1 MLENLTRTLSRL
13 LSCSSAKRMVPSTH
27 IHQKEMTMKR
37 AITLLSSFALVLA
50 LAPASRAGQSKDGN
64 ETAAAPETIVY
75 DAASAFAFLKT
86 LAGEWERGSGDH
98 EHGSSSRG
106 ASFKVTAAGSSV
118 VETLYAGQPTEMVS
132 IFHMDGNQLLLTHYC
147 ALKNAPIMKF
157 EKSDKP
163 GVIKFAFHGG
173 TNFDPKVD
181 THVHEGLFKIKDK
194 NTVESIFVAFA
205 NGKPRPEGR
214 AILKRKVSE

>member
-1 MLENLTRTLSRL
+1 
-13 LSCSSAKRMVPSTH
+13 
-27 IHQKEMTMKR
+27 MKR
-37 AITLLSSFALVLA
+37 IMVLLSSFALVLA
-50 LAPASRAGQSKDGN
+50 LVPASRAGQSKDGN
-64 ETAAAPETIVY
+64 KTAAAPETIVY
-75 DAASAFAFLKT
+75 DEASAFAFLKT

-132 IFHMDGNQLLLTHYC
+132 IFHMDGKQLLLTHYC

-181 THVHEGLFKIKDK
+181 THVHEGLFRIKDK

>member
-1 MLENLTRTLSRL
+1 
-13 LSCSSAKRMVPSTH
+13 
-27 IHQKEMTMKR
+27 MKR
-37 AITLLSSFALVLA
+37 ANILVSSLALFFALV
-50 LAPASRAGQSKDGN
+50 PASWAGQSKDGHKP
-64 ETAAAPETIVY
+64 AGAPETVVY
-75 DAASAFAFLKT
+75 DAASAFEFLKT
-86 LAGEWERGSGDH
+86 LAGDWERGSGDH
-98 EHGSSSRG
+98 EHGSSSRS

-157 EKSDKP
+157 VKSDKP
-163 GVIKFAFHGG
+163 GEIQFAFHGG

-181 THVHEGLFKIKDK
+181 THVHQGVFQIKDK
-194 NTVESIFVAFA
+194 NTVESTFVAFA

>member
-1 MLENLTRTLSRL
+1 
-13 LSCSSAKRMVPSTH
+13 
-27 IHQKEMTMKR
+27 MKR
-37 AITLLSSFALVLA
+37 TAILISNLALVLA
-50 LAPASRAGQSKDGN
+50 IVPASFAGQSKEGKK
-64 ETAAAPETIVY
+64 ASAAPETVVY
-75 DAASAFAFLKT
+75 DAASAFEFLKT
-86 LAGEWERGSGDH
+86 LAGDWERGSGDH
-98 EHGSSSRG
+98 EHGSSSRE

-118 VETLYAGQPTEMVS
+118 VETLYAGKPNEMVS

-163 GVIKFAFHGG
+163 GEIRFVFHGG

-181 THVHEGLFKIKDK
+181 THVHQGVFRIKDK
-194 NTVESIFVAFA
+194 NTVESNFVAFA

>member
-1 MLENLTRTLSRL
+1 MKKSVILV
-13 LSCSSAKRMVPSTH
+13 SS
-27 IHQKEMTMKR
+27 
-37 AITLLSSFALVLA
+37 LA
-50 LAPASRAGQSKDGN
+50 LALALVPASVSGQSKDAKK
-64 ETAAAPETIVY
+64 TANAPETVVY
-75 DAASAFAFLKT
+75 DATSAFEFLKT

-98 EHGSSSRG
+98 EHGSSSRD

-118 VETLYAGQPTEMVS
+118 VETLYAGKPNEMVS

-163 GVIKFAFHGG
+163 GEIRFVFHGG
-173 TNFDPKVD
+173 TNFNPKVD
-181 THVHEGLFKIKDK
+181 THVHQGVFRIKDK
-194 NTVESIFVAFA
+194 NTVESVFVAFA
-205 NGKPRPEGR
+205 DGKPRPEGR

>member
-1 MLENLTRTLSRL
+1 
-13 LSCSSAKRMVPSTH
+13 
-27 IHQKEMTMKR
+27 MKR
-37 AITLLSSFALVLA
+37 AVILVSSLALVLA
-50 LAPASRAGQSKDGN
+50 LAPASLAGQSKD
-64 ETAAAPETIVY
+64 AKKSASAPETVVY
-75 DAASAFAFLKT
+75 DAASAFEFLKT
-86 LAGEWERGSGDH
+86 LAGDWQRGSGDH
-98 EHGSSSRG
+98 EHGSSSRE

-163 GVIKFAFHGG
+163 GEIKFAFHGG

-181 THVHEGLFKIKDK
+181 THVHQGVFRIKDK
-194 NTVESIFVAFA
+194 NTVESTFVAFA

>member
-1 MLENLTRTLSRL
+1 
-13 LSCSSAKRMVPSTH
+13 
-27 IHQKEMTMKR
+27 MKR
-37 AITLLSSFALVLA
+37 TMVLLSSFALVLA
-50 LAPASRAGQSKDGN
+50 LVPASWAGQSKDGN
-64 ETAAAPETIVY
+64 KPASAPESIVY
-75 DAASAFAFLKT
+75 DASSAFEFLKT

-98 EHGSSSRG
+98 EHGSSSRS

-132 IFHMDGNQLLLTHYC
+132 VFHMDGNQLLLTHYC

-163 GVIKFAFHGG
+163 GEIKFAFSGG

-181 THVHEGLFKIKDK
+181 THVHQGLFRIKDK

-214 AILKRKVSE
+214 AILKRKGSD